1 MSSLRDR
8 DRVVRFEDA
17 VRRYVSTFPA
27 ASRAKNPSQLIDLIV
42 SARQYG
48 EPSKS
53 YREHLY
59 ALLREDPELAR
70 LYNA

>member
-27 ASRAKNPSQLIDLIV
+27 ASRAKNPSQLIDVIV
-42 SARQYG
+42 SRRQYDQ
-48 EPSKS
+48 PSKT
-53 YREHLY
+53 YRELLY
-59 ALLREDPELAR
+59 ELLSEDPELAR